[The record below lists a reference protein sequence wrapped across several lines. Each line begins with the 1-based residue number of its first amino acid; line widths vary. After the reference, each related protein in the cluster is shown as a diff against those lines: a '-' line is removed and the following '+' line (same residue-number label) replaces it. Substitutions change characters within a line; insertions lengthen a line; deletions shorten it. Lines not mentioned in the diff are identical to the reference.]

1 MDPKE
6 YYDLLL
12 EYEIATEQEID
23 LVVNINGWSCDVLDS
38 IVYARTGYHDFEQ
51 YYKCEVGVSNE

>member
-6 YYDLLL
+6 YYDLLI

-23 LVVNINGWSCDVLDS
+23 LVVKINGWCTDTLDS
-38 IVYARTGYHDFEQ
+38 IVYAKTGYQDFEQ
-51 YYKCEVGVSNE
+51 YYKCELIHN

>member
-1 MDPKE
+1 MDQKE

-23 LVVNINGWSCDVLDS
+23 LVVKINGWTTETLDS
-38 IVYARTGYHDFEQ
+38 IVY
-51 YYKCEVGVSNE
+51 V